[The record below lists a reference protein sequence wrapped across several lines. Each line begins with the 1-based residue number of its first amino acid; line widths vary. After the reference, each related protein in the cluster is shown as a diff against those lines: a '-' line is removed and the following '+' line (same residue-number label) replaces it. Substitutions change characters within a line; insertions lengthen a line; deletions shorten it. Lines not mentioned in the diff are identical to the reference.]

1 VSGVVADT
9 SVWIE
14 FFAGRPVPGLEDAL
28 AHEIVVVPPVVVAEL
43 VSGARRNA
51 ERASITALVD
61 ELPIHDTPVDH
72 WIRVGELRRT
82 LMDRGLSVST
92 PDAQSRSA
100 RSPAMRFSLPVT
112 ASSRAL
118 AKPSA

>member
-1 VSGVVADT
+1 LSNVVADT

-14 FFAGRPVPGLEDAL
+14 FFAGRPVPGLEDTL
-28 AHEIVVVPPVVVAEL
+28 AYKVVVLPPVVVAEL

-61 ELPIHDTPVDH
+61 ELPVHDTPIDH

-82 LMDRGLSVST
+82 LLDRGLSVST
-92 PDAQSRSA
+92 PDAHVAQCALDRDA
-100 RSPAMRFSLPVT
+100 LLLRVT
-112 ASSRAL
+112 GSSRRS